1 MELHLKVLLEQ
12 AEFTKTRG
20 GGYDRTEVDDFLDK
34 SVAMA
39 AKVETRLTELIDQN
53 AKLGEGESVAPPAA
67 GPSADEVEAEIERRV
82 AARLAEAPAAGSA
95 GPTEDETAEKVR
107 RTIVMAERT
116 ASEAIRE
123 AKEDAAR
130 LVEQATERATAL
142 TAETEERAASLKA
155 ESEERAASLTAEA
168 EAHAAKLTAE
178 AQAEASNERQAARN
192 RLALE
197 ISALEGSR
205 EALRS
210 DVGIL
215 ERHVEEQRTQL
226 RSTVGELQR
235 LLDDPAGFRLAPTP
249 ALLDPELPDFS
260 EDRADTED
268 AAPAEVEPEA
278 VLAEEEPFDPTA
290 LRVEPVGAIA
300 DPAPIVGADT
310 SVADLEAEASVLNPG
325 WVADAGPETE
335 PDGHPEAEAQAEAEA
350 EPTEAAG
357 PEPITF
363 VDVDHEAPGLHEPVD
378 GGPPTAPVAVVDL
391 GGSASD
397 APEEDDAFLTELRKA
412 MADEEPLGPRDEA
425 APTSLG
431 NMFDDDDRRGW
442 RFGKRR

>member
-20 GGYDRTEVDDFLDK
+20 GGYDRSEVDDFLDK

-53 AKLGEGESVAPPAA
+53 AKLGDGEAVAPAA
-67 GPSADEVEAEIERRV
+67 SGPSAEEVEAEIERRV
-82 AARLAEAPAAGSA
+82 AARLAESQAAGSTS
-95 GPTEDETAEKVR
+95 TEDETAEKVR

-130 LVEQATERATAL
+130 LVDQATERANAL
-142 TAETEERAASLKA
+142 TSETEEHAASLKA
-155 ESEERAASLTAEA
+155 ESEERAARLTAEA

-260 EDRADTED
+260 EDQ
-268 AAPAEVEPEA
+268 AEAEEPPPSDVEPEA

-290 LRVEPVGAIA
+290 LRVEPVGADA
-300 DPAPIVGADT
+300 DAVDGPSADT
-310 SVADLEAEASVLNPG
+310 TVLDLEAEASVLNPARG
-325 WVADAGPETE
+325 GEPVPEPDLGPEVE
-335 PDGHPEAEAQAEAEA
+335 PEAAVESV
-350 EPTEAAG
+350 EPPG
-357 PEPITF
+357 PEPLRF
-363 VDVDHEAPGLHEPVD
+363 VDVDHEAPGLRDSVD
-378 GGPPTAPVAVVDL
+378 SGPPTAPVSVVDL
-391 GGSASD
+391 GGSTSE
-397 APEEDDAFLTELRKA
+397 APEEDDAFLAELRKA
-412 MADEEPLGPRDEA
+412 MADDEPLGPRDEP
-425 APTSLG
+425 APSSLG
-431 NMFDDDDRRGW
+431 DMFDDDDRRGW